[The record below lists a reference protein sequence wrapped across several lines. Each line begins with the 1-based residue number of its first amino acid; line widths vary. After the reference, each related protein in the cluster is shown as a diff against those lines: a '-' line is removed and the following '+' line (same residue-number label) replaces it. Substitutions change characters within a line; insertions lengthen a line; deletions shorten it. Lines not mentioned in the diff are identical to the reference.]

1 VARSIAALP
10 CDYLDSNLSAGQRL
24 WFVLHLL
31 MCGYCRACIR
41 HLKLTITMILG
52 FLFILWYAPEMSVT
66 RFALVL
72 LLSICIF
79 EGIRHEEGGL
89 IEEFGD
95 GCQAY
100 RKEIGLFFTWR

>member
-1 VARSIAALP
+1 
-10 CDYLDSNLSAGQRL
+10 
-24 WFVLHLL
+24 
-31 MCGYCRACIR
+31 
-41 HLKLTITMILG
+41 MILG